1 MATNGKSLPHRIQ
14 RWHHASEGARD
25 LLADLPFIQPDLDE
39 LRDIAEEI
47 HVLQAQHAQHV
58 AQSQAL
64 TAKIRALAKRGD
76 HIRGRVGAAVKSRF
90 GFDST
95 ELIQCGFKP
104 HPQVKRNHMD
114 EQVEKERE
122 GAGEP

>member
-1 MATNGKSLPHRIQ
+1 MRISRFQ
-14 RWHHASEGARD
+14 EKCYGCEKD
-25 LLADLPFIQPDLDE
+25 F
-39 LRDIAEEI
+39 
-47 HVLQAQHAQHV
+47 VHV

-64 TAKIRALAKRGD
+64 TAKMRALAKRGD

-104 HPQVKRNHMD
+104 RQQVKKNDADRK
-114 EQVEKERE
+114 VEKERE
-122 GAGEP
+122 GAGS

>member
-14 RWHHASEGARD
+14 RWHHASEGARN

-39 LRDIAEEI
+39 LREIAEEV
-47 HVLQAQHAQHV
+47 HGLKAQHAYHM

-104 HPQVKRNHMD
+104 RQQVKKDHADR
-114 EQVEKERE
+114 ELEKERE